1 MIYQRKLKKKILKY
15 FDDDGAIVVTGMRR
29 VGKTFLLHD
38 IFSGLKTKNAVF
50 LDLEKLENRAVFKE
64 RSDDAV
70 LANLESL
77 GVKLFEKE
85 AGRKTQK
92 EKRAFVFLDE
102 IQRVRELPSIIK
114 YFSDHYYVK
123 FVVSGSS
130 SYYLKNLFK
139 ESLSGRKVI
148 FNLGPLDFGEF
159 LVFRNKHNGKFA
171 SNFSE
176 ILKMNTKMTAL
187 KCARDFEEY
196 LSTGGFPQAVLE
208 EDLEKRRKLWM
219 DILESYLDIDVRSLS
234 DFKQI
239 DDLEHLI
246 RVMPPRIGQKMD
258 ASKISREVGISRITA
273 KNYLRFLKDTFV
285 LSLVSPCSESPD
297 REISVAPKMY
307 FCDNGLGSVLAGV
320 SDGQRLEN
328 AVYLQIAKQFDVNY
342 YQRKTG
348 AEIDFIADKK
358 IGFEVKVF
366 GTESDYRK
374 VLRIGKS
381 IGLSEVYVLSQKMT
395 DNFSK
400 NILPAFLMGFMG

>member
-15 FDDDGAIVVTGMRR
+15 IGDDAVILVTGMRR

-38 IFSGLKTKNAVF
+38 IFSELKTKNAVF

-64 RSDDAV
+64 RNYDAI

-77 GVKLFEKE
+77 GVKLVEKE
-85 AGRKTQK
+85 VGGRIKK

-102 IQRVRELPSIIK
+102 IQRVKELPSIIK
-114 YFSDHYYVK
+114 YFSDHYFVK

-171 SNFSE
+171 TDFSE

-187 KCARDFEEY
+187 KYADDFKEY
-196 LSTGGFPQAVLE
+196 LGVGGFPQAVLE
-208 EDLEKRRKLWM
+208 NDPEKRRKLWM

-239 DDLEHLI
+239 DDLEKLI
-246 RVMPPRIGQKMD
+246 RILPPRIGQKID
-258 ASKISREVGISRITA
+258 ESRISREVGISRITA
-273 KNYLRFLKDTFV
+273 KNYIRFLKDTFV
-285 LSLVSPCSESPD
+285 LSLVSPFSKSPD
-297 REISVAPKMY
+297 REISVTPKTY
-307 FCDNGLGSVLAGV
+307 FCDNGLGSVLAGI

-328 AVYLQIAKQFDVNY
+328 AIFLQIAKQFDVNY

-358 IGFEVKVF
+358 FGFEVKVF

-374 VLRIGKS
+374 VSRIGKS
-381 IGLSEVYVLSQKMT
+381 IGLSDVYVLSQKMT
-395 DNFSK
+395 GDFSK
-400 NILPAFLMGFMG
+400 NILPAFLTGFLG